1 MLSQFKGV
9 AFNLSRKLTARIH
22 LGRVLALENLR
33 VSFSRPN
40 LVPRSKLCGGPDR
53 TLVAALSNQLV
64 EDRLTITSLCIQQ
77 RVLFPI
83 LGINRYRLVL
93 GLESLRVLGQ
103 LLEVKIM
110 LDAIFVPPPHIIVA
124 LLQLQL
130 LKLSLII

>member
-1 MLSQFKGV
+1 M
-9 AFNLSRKLTARIH
+9 
-22 LGRVLALENLR
+22 
-33 VSFSRPN
+33 
-40 LVPRSKLCGGPDR
+40 
-53 TLVAALSNQLV
+53 VAALSNQLV

-83 LGINRYRLVL
+83 LGVNRYRLVL

-103 LLEVKIM
+103 LLEVNIM

-130 LKLSLII
+130 LKQSLII